1 MGPPVPRGRFSSFSH
16 RTCNCYRCLSIC
28 IQKYCL
34 FWHVVKEDNLLRFG
48 RKTSYKKEVDIA
60 IEQQPEWVSA
70 DYVRKMLDLGRSK
83 VYEIL
88 AQEEEIE
95 TVQIGRSIRVNKA
108 SLERWL
114 QTQRYPKWRENPY
127 IEDKDR

>member
-1 MGPPVPRGRFSSFSH
+1 
-16 RTCNCYRCLSIC
+16 
-28 IQKYCL
+28 
-34 FWHVVKEDNLLRFG
+34 
-48 RKTSYKKEVDIA
+48 
-60 IEQQPEWVSA
+60 
-70 DYVRKMLDLGRSK
+70 MLDLGRSK

-114 QTQRYPKWRENPY
+114 QTQRYPK
-127 IEDKDR
+127 

>member
-1 MGPPVPRGRFSSFSH
+1 VESLP
-16 RTCNCYRCLSIC
+16 
-28 IQKYCL
+28 
-34 FWHVVKEDNLLRFG
+34 RFG
-48 RKTSYKKEVDIA
+48 RKTIYKKEAYIG
-60 IEQQPEWVSA
+60 IEQQPEWVGP

-88 AQEEEIE
+88 AQEEDIE

>member
-1 MGPPVPRGRFSSFSH
+1 M
-16 RTCNCYRCLSIC
+16 LS
-28 IQKYCL
+28 
-34 FWHVVKEDNLLRFG
+34 
-48 RKTSYKKEVDIA
+48 
-60 IEQQPEWVSA
+60 
-70 DYVRKMLDLGRSK
+70 LGRSK

-114 QTQRYPKWRENPY
+114 QTQHYPKWREHPY
-127 IEDKDR
+127 MADKNS

>member
-1 MGPPVPRGRFSSFSH
+1 
-16 RTCNCYRCLSIC
+16 
-28 IQKYCL
+28 
-34 FWHVVKEDNLLRFG
+34 
-48 RKTSYKKEVDIA
+48 
-60 IEQQPEWVSA
+60 
-70 DYVRKMLDLGRSK
+70 MLDLGRSK

-88 AQEEEIE
+88 AQEEDIE

-114 QTQRYPKWRENPY
+114 QTQRYPNWRENPY

>member
-1 MGPPVPRGRFSSFSH
+1 V
-16 RTCNCYRCLSIC
+16 RTMLS
-28 IQKYCL
+28 
-34 FWHVVKEDNLLRFG
+34 
-48 RKTSYKKEVDIA
+48 
-60 IEQQPEWVSA
+60 
-70 DYVRKMLDLGRSK
+70 LGRTK

-88 AQEEEIE
+88 AQEEIE

>member
-1 MGPPVPRGRFSSFSH
+1 M
-16 RTCNCYRCLSIC
+16 LS
-28 IQKYCL
+28 
-34 FWHVVKEDNLLRFG
+34 
-48 RKTSYKKEVDIA
+48 
-60 IEQQPEWVSA
+60 
-70 DYVRKMLDLGRSK
+70 LGRSK

-114 QTQRYPKWRENPY
+114 RTKRYPKWREYPY
-127 IEDKDR
+127 MADKNS

>member
-1 MGPPVPRGRFSSFSH
+1 V
-16 RTCNCYRCLSIC
+16 RTMLS
-28 IQKYCL
+28 
-34 FWHVVKEDNLLRFG
+34 
-48 RKTSYKKEVDIA
+48 
-60 IEQQPEWVSA
+60 
-70 DYVRKMLDLGRSK
+70 LGRTK

-88 AQEEEIE
+88 AQEDIE

-127 IEDKDR
+127 IEDTDR